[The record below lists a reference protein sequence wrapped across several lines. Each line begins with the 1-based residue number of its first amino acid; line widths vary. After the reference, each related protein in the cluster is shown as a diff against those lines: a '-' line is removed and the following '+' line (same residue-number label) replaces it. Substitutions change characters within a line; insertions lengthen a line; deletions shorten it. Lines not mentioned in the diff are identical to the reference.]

1 MSQKDQRPYDITD
14 MQTVKW
20 QTERE
25 GGRREGHRER
35 PREKTGDKERGT
47 VGERGRK
54 GGKETPTEA
63 GREGAREKGTYKK
76 LTWYYEIT

>member
-35 PREKTGDKERGT
+35 TREKTGDKERGRWERHGG
-47 VGERGRK
+47 GEGRNEQGGTDRERRK
-54 GGKETPTEA
+54 GTEGKD
-63 GREGAREKGTYKK
+63 GK
-76 LTWYYEIT
+76 